1 MDMGFRRSG
10 LTIHRPAC
18 DGCRECVPI
27 RVPVHGFQPSRSQR
41 RSIRRNADVRVD
53 IDRPTCTE
61 QKWRIFRNYLKYQ
74 HDDAMSDD
82 YIDFEAFLYASP
94 TETLEMTF
102 RLGGAIIAIGIV
114 DVGSECL
121 SSVYFYFEPSHARRS
136 LGVFGALCE
145 IEECVRR
152 GLPYWYIGYYIRNCR
167 QMNYKADFRPNER
180 LMPDGVWRADAEA
193 E

>member
-18 DGCRECVPI
+18 EGCRECVPI
-27 RVPVHGFQPSRSQR
+27 RVPVDRFQPSRSQR
-41 RSIRRNADVRVD
+41 RVLRRNTDVRVE
-53 IDRPTCTE
+53 IDRPVCNE
-61 QKWRIFRNYLKYQ
+61 QKWRIFRDYLKHQ
-74 HDDAMSDD
+74 HDDTMSDD

-102 RLGGAIIAIGIV
+102 RLGDAIVAAGIV

-121 SSVYFYFEPSHARRS
+121 SSVYFYFDPAHSRRS

-152 GLPYWYIGYYIRNCR
+152 GLPYWYIGFYIRDCR
-167 QMNYKADFRPNER
+167 RMNYKADFRPNER
-180 LMPDGVWRADAEA
+180 LMLDGAWREGV
-193 E
+193 EGE